1 MMIMQSSTV
10 KFHMKILHD
19 YHLTCEISTVS
30 TLALRAWFGYMA
42 PNSEINVFHY
52 FLKSLND
59 SFINILTK
67 YTQMCKFHSHVSK

>member
-52 FLKSLND
+52 FLK
-59 SFINILTK
+59 F
-67 YTQMCKFHSHVSK
+67 